1 MSAVVPPL
9 PQKLGKYEV
18 RREVGRGGMGIV
30 YEGFDPLIGRR
41 VALKTFIQQYLDN
54 TQEDNLLARLQ
65 REAQA
70 GGRLNHPHII
80 AVFDYGEE
88 TIKDAHGDD
97 IRSAFIAME
106 FVEGRSLQSYFEA
119 NERFSLKQIERIMS
133 ELLDALGYSH
143 AHGVVH
149 RDIKPAN
156 IILLADGSVKVGD
169 FGVARIEAS
178 TLTQAGTV
186 LGSPRFMSPEQFMGQ
201 TVDGR
206 SDLYSAGIVLYQLLT
221 GDVPFTGEFTTIMHR
236 VLNEQAPPP
245 TALNVQVPKKFDDLM
260 LCALAKRP
268 DERFQTAVAFK
279 EAISAAMIAPGV
291 NEPKPALTPDKTQ
304 LRQTTVKLAPR
315 HTMSAAIVAVLL
327 VLIAAAAAYYFL
339 RSPQRGGS
347 ADASSSAAG
356 EKAAQTAATGQTG
369 QKGPASQA
377 GQSPQTSPSPQTAPS
392 TQTAQAASAAPAGP
406 AGAVQWRDG
415 STIMSALGVAR
426 PGEPGG
432 ASKGTLEGEMW
443 KNARQRMVTKAVA
456 LYVQPSSLASN
467 FGVIRTKLLPHSDEF
482 ITDVLDQTTPQ
493 VGSDGT
499 VLGTLRARVKAREV
513 QKLLNTISADERV
526 NFIRNNGDPKIS
538 VGVRILSAAA
548 GAGAGA
554 EASPVAENI
563 LKERIR
569 SFGFA
574 VVDDSQGKSRADFRI
589 ESEARFKKLSATL
602 RASGLTIEKFVLTS
616 WTVKA
621 TDLNTGEEIYH
632 STEIPEKQSW
642 VSEELALEDVG
653 RLIGAK
659 FSKSFFLE
667 YFDFRPTPVRL
678 RFSALPSALAN
689 AVQAEIDAN
698 LLAISSA
705 VQARTGSDV
714 VIDAQLS
721 GGPDSSMTLVR
732 QLIRSLN
739 RKAAAACFA
748 VADAAAPNA
757 AVPGD
762 SALELNIRFDGAC
775 AGPASIERLETA
787 PAGGL
792 ESI

>member
-1 MSAVVPPL
+1 MSTAVPPL

-97 IRSAFIAME
+97 VRSAFIAME

-119 NERFSLKQIERIMS
+119 NERFSLKEIERIMS

-221 GDVPFTGEFTTIMHR
+221 GDVPFTGEYTTIMHR

-245 TALNVQVPKKFDDLM
+245 TALNVQVPRKFDDLM

-268 DERFQTAVAFK
+268 DERFQNAAAFK
-279 EAISAAMIAPGV
+279 AAISAAMIAPA
-291 NEPKPALTPDKTQ
+291 PQAPTPPLTADKTQ
-304 LRQTTVKLAPR
+304 LRQTTVKLATVKLATR
-315 HTMSAAIVAVLL
+315 HTTSAAIVAVLT

-339 RSPQRGGS
+339 RSPPRAGS
-347 ADASSSAAG
+347 ADASSLAPG
-356 EKAAQTAATGQTG
+356 EKAAQTTATTGTG
-369 QKGPASQA
+369 QKGP
-377 GQSPQTSPSPQTAPS
+377 PDQTGPS
-392 TQTAQAASAAPAGP
+392 TQTGQAIPAVSAGP
-406 AGAVQWRDG
+406 AGAVQSRDG
-415 STIMSALGVAR
+415 STIMSALGIAR

-432 ASKGTLEGEMW
+432 GSQGALEGEVW
-443 KNARQRMVTKAVA
+443 KNARQRMITKAVA

-467 FGVIRTKLLPHSDEF
+467 FGIIRTKLLPHSDEF
-482 ITDVLDQTTPQ
+482 ISDVLDQPTPQ

-499 VLGTLRARVKAREV
+499 LLGTLRAKVKAREV

-548 GAGAGA
+548 GTGAGP
-554 EASPVAENI
+554 EVSPVAENI

-632 STEIPEKQSW
+632 STEIPEKKSW

-653 RLIGAK
+653 HLIGEK
-659 FSKSFFLE
+659 FSKSFFLD
-667 YFDFRPTPVRL
+667 YFDFKPMPVRL
-678 RFSALPSALAN
+678 RFSALPPALAN

-705 VQARTGSDV
+705 VQARTGNDV

-748 VADAAAPNA
+748 VADAATPNA
-757 AVPGD
+757 AVSGEG
-762 SALELNIRFDGAC
+762 AVELNIRFDGAC
-775 AGPASIERLETA
+775 ASPASMERLEIA

>member
-97 IRSAFIAME
+97 VRSAFIAME
-106 FVEGRSLQSYFEA
+106 FVEGRSLQNYFEA

-245 TALNVQVPKKFDDLM
+245 TALNVQVPKMFDDLM

-268 DERFQTAVAFK
+268 DERFQTAAAFK
-279 EAISAAMIAPGV
+279 AAISTAMIAPAV

-315 HTMSAAIVAVLL
+315 HTMSAAIVAVLT

-339 RSPQRGGS
+339 RSPQRAGA
-347 ADASSSAAG
+347 ADASSSAG

-369 QKGPASQA
+369 QKAPGET
-377 GQSPQTSPSPQTAPS
+377 GPS
-392 TQTAQAASAAPAGP
+392 TQTGAAASAVPPGP
-406 AGAVQWRDG
+406 AAVLQRRDG
-415 STIMSALGVAR
+415 STIMSSVGIAR

-432 ASKGTLEGEMW
+432 ASQSVLVGEMW

-467 FGVIRTKLLPHSDEF
+467 FGVIRTKLLPHADEF
-482 ITDVLDQTTPQ
+482 IADVLDQTTPQ
-493 VGSDGT
+493 VGSDGAL
-499 VLGTLRARVKAREV
+499 LGTLRARVKAHEV

-548 GAGAGA
+548 GAGAGP

-667 YFDFRPTPVRL
+667 YFDFKPMPVRL
-678 RFSALPSALAN
+678 RFSALPPALAN

-705 VQARTGSDV
+705 VQTRTGSDV

-721 GGPDSSMTLVR
+721 GGPDSSMILVR

-748 VADAAAPNA
+748 VADAAAPDA

-762 SALELNIRFDGAC
+762 GAVELNIRFDGAC
-775 AGPASIERLETA
+775 ASPASIERLETA

>member
-97 IRSAFIAME
+97 VRSAFIAME
-106 FVEGRSLQSYFEA
+106 FVEGRSLQNYFEA

-245 TALNVQVPKKFDDLM
+245 TALNVQVPKMFDDLM

-268 DERFQTAVAFK
+268 DERFQTAAAFK
-279 EAISAAMIAPGV
+279 AAMSAAMIAPAV

-315 HTMSAAIVAVLL
+315 HTMSAAIVAVLT

-339 RSPQRGGS
+339 RSPQRAGS
-347 ADASSSAAG
+347 ADASSSAG

-369 QKGPASQA
+369 QKAPA
-377 GQSPQTSPSPQTAPS
+377 GETGPS
-392 TQTAQAASAAPAGP
+392 TQTGPAASAVPPGP
-406 AGAVQWRDG
+406 AAVLQRRDG
-415 STIMSALGVAR
+415 STIMSSVGVAR

-432 ASKGTLEGEMW
+432 ASQSVLVGEMW

-467 FGVIRTKLLPHSDEF
+467 FGVIRTKLLPHADEF
-482 ITDVLDQTTPQ
+482 IADVLDQTTPQ

-499 VLGTLRARVKAREV
+499 LLGTLRARVKAREV

-548 GAGAGA
+548 GAGAGP

-667 YFDFRPTPVRL
+667 YFDFKPVPVRL
-678 RFSALPSALAN
+678 RFSALPPALAN

-705 VQARTGSDV
+705 VQTRTGSDV

-748 VADAAAPNA
+748 VADTAAPNA

-762 SALELNIRFDGAC
+762 GAVELNIRFDGAC
-775 AGPASIERLETA
+775 ASPASIERLETA

>member
-97 IRSAFIAME
+97 VRSAFIAME

-143 AHGVVH
+143 AHGVIH

-245 TALNVQVPKKFDDLM
+245 TALNVQVPKKFDEVVLR
-260 LCALAKRP
+260 ALAKRP
-268 DERFQTAVAFK
+268 DERFQTADAFK
-279 EAISAAMIAPGV
+279 EAISAAMIAPAVEG
-291 NEPKPALTPDKTQ
+291 PKPALIQDKTQ
-304 LRQTTVKLAPR
+304 LRQTTVKLGPR
-315 HTMSAAIVAVLL
+315 HTMSAATVAVLG

-339 RSPQRGGS
+339 RSPQRAGS
-347 ADASSSAAG
+347 ADASSSAAD
-356 EKAAQTAATGQTG
+356 KAAKTAVTGQTG
-369 QKGPASQA
+369 QKVPAGEPGSSSQT
-377 GQSPQTSPSPQTAPS
+377 GQTAS
-392 TQTAQAASAAPAGP
+392 AAPAPAGP

-432 ASKGTLEGEMW
+432 AGQGALEGEMW

-456 LYVQPSSLASN
+456 LYVQPSSLAAN

-513 QKLLNTISADERV
+513 QKLLNTISTDERV

-548 GAGAGA
+548 GAGAGT

-602 RASGLTIEKFVLTS
+602 RASGITIEKFALTS

-632 STEIPEKQSW
+632 SSEIPEKQSW
-642 VSEELALEDVG
+642 ASEELALEDVG

-667 YFDFRPTPVRL
+667 YFDFKPMPVRL
-678 RFSALPSALAN
+678 RFSALPPALAG

-698 LLAISSA
+698 LLAISSV
-705 VQARTGSDV
+705 VQTRTGSDV

-748 VADAAAPNA
+748 VADAAAPSA
-757 AVPGD
+757 AAPGD
-762 SALELNIRFDGAC
+762 GAVELNIRFDGAC
-775 AGPASIERLETA
+775 ASPASIERLETA

>member
-97 IRSAFIAME
+97 VRSAFIAME
-106 FVEGRSLQSYFEA
+106 FVEGRSLQNYFEA
-119 NERFSLKQIERIMS
+119 NERFSLKQVERIMS

-245 TALNVQVPKKFDDLM
+245 TALNVQVPKMFDDLM

-268 DERFQTAVAFK
+268 DERFQTAAAFRA
-279 EAISAAMIAPGV
+279 AISAAMIAPPV
-291 NEPKPALTPDKTQ
+291 SEPKPALTPDKTQ

-315 HTMSAAIVAVLL
+315 HTMSAAIVAVLT

-339 RSPQRGGS
+339 RSPQRAGS
-347 ADASSSAAG
+347 ADASSSAG
-356 EKAAQTAATGQTG
+356 EKAAQTAAAGQTG
-369 QKGPASQA
+369 QKAPA
-377 GQSPQTSPSPQTAPS
+377 GETGPS
-392 TQTAQAASAAPAGP
+392 TQTGAAASAVPPGP
-406 AGAVQWRDG
+406 AAVLQRRDG
-415 STIMSALGVAR
+415 STIMSSVGIAR

-432 ASKGTLEGEMW
+432 ASQSVLVGEMW

-467 FGVIRTKLLPHSDEF
+467 FGVIRTKLLPHADEF
-482 ITDVLDQTTPQ
+482 IADVLDQTTPQ

-499 VLGTLRARVKAREV
+499 LLGTLRARVKAREV

-548 GAGAGA
+548 GAGAGP

-667 YFDFRPTPVRL
+667 YFDFKPMPVRL
-678 RFSALPSALAN
+678 RFSALPPALAN

-705 VQARTGSDV
+705 VQTRTGSEV

-748 VADAAAPNA
+748 VADAAAPDA

-762 SALELNIRFDGAC
+762 GAVELNIRFDGAC
-775 AGPASIERLETA
+775 ASPASIERLETA
-787 PAGGL
+787 PSGGL

>member
-1 MSAVVPPL
+1 MSATVPPL

-97 IRSAFIAME
+97 IRSAYIAME

-268 DERFQTAVAFK
+268 DERFQNAAAFK
-279 EAISAAMIAPGV
+279 EAISAAMIAPAV
-291 NEPKPALTPDKTQ
+291 SEPKPALTPDKTQ

-315 HTMSAAIVAVLL
+315 HTMSAAIVAVLT

-339 RSPQRGGS
+339 RSPQRPAS
-347 ADASSSAAG
+347 A
-356 EKAAQTAATGQTG
+356 AAQTTAATEAG
-369 QKGPASQA
+369 QKGPASKTV
-377 GQSPQTSPSPQTAPS
+377 QSPQTGPLPEAGSPP
-392 TQTAQAASAAPAGP
+392 QTAQAAAAAGP
-406 AGAVQWRDG
+406 AGAVQWKDG

-426 PGEPGG
+426 PGEPAG
-432 ASKGTLEGEMW
+432 ASRGALEGEMW
-443 KNARQRMVTKAVA
+443 KNARQRMVAKAVA
-456 LYVQPSSLASN
+456 LYVQPGSLASN

-548 GAGAGA
+548 GPGAA
-554 EASPVAENI
+554 TEPSPVAENI

-569 SFGFA
+569 SFGFT
-574 VVDDSQGKSRADFRI
+574 VVDDIQGKSRADFRI

-602 RASGLTIEKFVLTS
+602 RASGITIEKFVLTS

-667 YFDFRPTPVRL
+667 YFDFKPTPVRL
-678 RFSALPSALAN
+678 RFSALPPVLAN

-705 VQARTGSDV
+705 VQTRTGSDV

-732 QLIRSLN
+732 QLIRSMN

-757 AVPGD
+757 ALPGD
-762 SALELNIRFDGAC
+762 GAVELNIRFDGAC
-775 AGPASIERLETA
+775 TSPASIERLEIA

>member
-1 MSAVVPPL
+1 MSATVPPL

-97 IRSAFIAME
+97 VRSAYIAME

-156 IILLADGSVKVGD
+156 IILLPDGSVKVGD

-245 TALNVQVPKKFDDLM
+245 TALNVQVPKKFDDVM
-260 LCALAKRP
+260 LRALAKRP
-268 DERFQTAVAFK
+268 DERFQTADAFK
-279 EAISAAMIAPGV
+279 EAISAAMIAPTV
-291 NEPKPALTPDKTQ
+291 EAAKPALVEDKTQ
-304 LRQTTVKLAPR
+304 LRPTTVKLAPR
-315 HTMSAAIVAVLL
+315 HTTSAAIFAVLA

-339 RSPQRGGS
+339 RSPPHGTA
-347 ADASSSAAG
+347 ADAGSLPAGAKQGPAG
-356 EKAAQTAATGQTG
+356 ETG
-369 QKGPASQA
+369 PSSQA
-377 GQSPQTSPSPQTAPS
+377 GPTSQS
-392 TQTAQAASAAPAGP
+392 AQAASAVPAAPTA
-406 AGAVQWRDG
+406 AVQRRDG
-415 STIMSALGVAR
+415 STIMSAVGIAR

-432 ASKGTLEGEMW
+432 AGQGALEGEMW

-493 VGSDGT
+493 VDSGGT
-499 VLGTLRARVKAREV
+499 MLGTLRARVKAREV

-548 GAGAGA
+548 GAGAVA

-574 VVDDSQGKSRADFRI
+574 VVDDGQGKSRADFRI

-602 RASGLTIEKFVLTS
+602 RASGLTIDKFVVTS

-632 STEIPEKQSW
+632 STEIPVKQSW
-642 VSEELALEDVG
+642 ASEELALEDVG
-653 RLIGAK
+653 HLIGAK

-667 YFDFRPTPVRL
+667 YFDFKPVPVRL
-678 RFSALPSALAN
+678 RFSALPPSLVN

-705 VQARTGSDV
+705 VKVRTGNDV
-714 VIDAQLS
+714 VIDVQLS
-721 GGPDSSMTLVR
+721 GGPDSLMTVVR
-732 QLIRSLN
+732 QLIRSFN

-748 VADAAAPNA
+748 VSDAAAPSA
-757 AVPGD
+757 GVPGD
-762 SALELNIRFDGAC
+762 GAVELNIRFDGAC
-775 AGPASIERLETA
+775 ASPASIERLETA

>member
-97 IRSAFIAME
+97 VRSAFIAME
-106 FVEGRSLQSYFEA
+106 FVEGRSLQNYFEA
-119 NERFSLKQIERIMS
+119 NERFSLKQVERIMS

-245 TALNVQVPKKFDDLM
+245 TALNVQVPKMFDDLM

-268 DERFQTAVAFK
+268 DERFQTAAAFRA
-279 EAISAAMIAPGV
+279 AISAAMIAPAV
-291 NEPKPALTPDKTQ
+291 SEPKPALTPDKTQ

-315 HTMSAAIVAVLL
+315 HTMSAAIVAVLT

-339 RSPQRGGS
+339 RSPQRAGS
-347 ADASSSAAG
+347 ADASSSTG
-356 EKAAQTAATGQTG
+356 EKAAQTAAAGQTG
-369 QKGPASQA
+369 QKAPA
-377 GQSPQTSPSPQTAPS
+377 GETGPS
-392 TQTAQAASAAPAGP
+392 TQTGAAASAVPPGP
-406 AGAVQWRDG
+406 AAVLQRRDG
-415 STIMSALGVAR
+415 STIMSSVGIAR

-432 ASKGTLEGEMW
+432 ASQSVLVGEMW

-467 FGVIRTKLLPHSDEF
+467 FGVIRTKLLPHADEF
-482 ITDVLDQTTPQ
+482 IADVLDQTTPQ

-499 VLGTLRARVKAREV
+499 LLGTLRARVKAREV

-548 GAGAGA
+548 GAGAGT

-667 YFDFRPTPVRL
+667 YFDFKPMPVRL
-678 RFSALPSALAN
+678 RFSALPPALAN

-705 VQARTGSDV
+705 VQTRTGSEV

-748 VADAAAPNA
+748 VADAAAPDA

-762 SALELNIRFDGAC
+762 GAVELNIRFDGAC
-775 AGPASIERLETA
+775 ASPASIERLETA
-787 PAGGL
+787 PSGGL

>member
-1 MSAVVPPL
+1 MNATVPPL

-30 YEGFDPLIGRR
+30 YEGYDPLIGRR

-80 AVFDYGEE
+80 AVYDYGEE
-88 TIKDAHGDD
+88 MIKDAHGDD
-97 IRSAFIAME
+97 IRSAYIAME

-119 NERFSLKQIERIMS
+119 NERFSLVQIERIMS

-268 DERFQTAVAFK
+268 DERFQNAAAFK
-279 EAISAAMIAPGV
+279 VAISAAMIAPAAS
-291 NEPKPALTPDKTQ
+291 EPKPALTADKTQ

-315 HTMSAAIVAVLL
+315 HTMSAAIVAVLT

-339 RSPQRGGS
+339 RSPPRAGS
-347 ADASSSAAG
+347 ADASSLAAG
-356 EKAAQTAATGQTG
+356 DKAAQTTATTETG
-369 QKGPASQA
+369 QKGSAS
-377 GQSPQTSPSPQTAPS
+377 QTAPS
-392 TQTAQAASAAPAGP
+392 AQTGASPQTGQAAAVAPAGP

-432 ASKGTLEGEMW
+432 AGRGALEGEMW

-513 QKLLNTISADERV
+513 QKLLNTISTDERV

-548 GAGAGA
+548 GPGAVP

-667 YFDFRPTPVRL
+667 YFDFKPTPVRL
-678 RFSALPSALAN
+678 RFSALPPALAN

-705 VQARTGSDV
+705 VQTRAGSDV

-762 SALELNIRFDGAC
+762 GALELNIRFDGAC
-775 AGPASIERLETA
+775 ASPASIERLETA

>member
-1 MSAVVPPL
+1 M
-9 PQKLGKYEV
+9 

-97 IRSAFIAME
+97 MRSAYIAME

-245 TALNVQVPKKFDDLM
+245 TALNVQVPKKFDEVM
-260 LCALAKRP
+260 LRALAKRP
-268 DERFQTAVAFK
+268 DERFQTADAFK
-279 EAISAAMIAPGV
+279 EAISAAMIAPAA
-291 NEPKPALTPDKTQ
+291 EAPKPASTQDKTQ

-315 HTMSAAIVAVLL
+315 HTMSAAIFAVLA

-339 RSPQRGGS
+339 RSPPHSAS
-347 ADASSSAAG
+347 ADAGSD
-356 EKAAQTAATGQTG
+356 AAQPG
-369 QKGPASQA
+369 QKGPAGETGPSSQA
-377 GQSPQTSPSPQTAPS
+377 GASSQTVH
-392 TQTAQAASAAPAGP
+392 AASAVPAAPA
-406 AGAVQWRDG
+406 AAVQWRDG
-415 STIMSALGVAR
+415 STIMSALGIAR
-426 PGEPGG
+426 PAEPGG
-432 ASKGTLEGEMW
+432 AGHSALEGEMW

-493 VGSDGT
+493 VDSDGT

-526 NFIRNNGDPKIS
+526 NFIRNNGDPEDLGRRS
-538 VGVRILSAAA
+538 HLECGCRRGRRRGGLA
-548 GAGAGA
+548 GGGEYPQGAY
-554 EASPVAENI
+554 P
-563 LKERIR
+563 
-569 SFGFA
+569 F
-574 VVDDSQGKSRADFRI
+574 
-589 ESEARFKKLSATL
+589 
-602 RASGLTIEKFVLTS
+602 
-616 WTVKA
+616 
-621 TDLNTGEEIYH
+621 
-632 STEIPEKQSW
+632 
-642 VSEELALEDVG
+642 
-653 RLIGAK
+653 
-659 FSKSFFLE
+659 
-667 YFDFRPTPVRL
+667 VRL
-678 RFSALPSALAN
+678 CGRG
-689 AVQAEIDAN
+689 
-698 LLAISSA
+698 
-705 VQARTGSDV
+705 R
-714 VIDAQLS
+714 
-721 GGPDSSMTLVR
+721 
-732 QLIRSLN
+732 
-739 RKAAAACFA
+739 
-748 VADAAAPNA
+748 
-757 AVPGD
+757 
-762 SALELNIRFDGAC
+762 
-775 AGPASIERLETA
+775 
-787 PAGGL
+787 
-792 ESI
+792 

>member
-97 IRSAFIAME
+97 VRSAFIAME
-106 FVEGRSLQSYFEA
+106 FVEGRSLQNYFEA

-186 LGSPRFMSPEQFMGQ
+186 MGSPRFMSPEQFMGQ

-221 GDVPFTGEFTTIMHR
+221 GDVPFTGEYTTIMHR

-260 LCALAKRP
+260 RCALAKRP
-268 DERFQTAVAFK
+268 DERFQTAAAFK
-279 EAISAAMIAPGV
+279 EAISAAMLAPAV
-291 NEPKPALTPDKTQ
+291 SEPKPALTPDKTQ

-315 HTMSAAIVAVLL
+315 HTMSAAIVAVLT
-327 VLIAAAAAYYFL
+327 VLIGAAAAYYFL
-339 RSPQRGGS
+339 RSPQRAGS
-347 ADASSSAAG
+347 ADASS
-356 EKAAQTAATGQTG
+356 TGQTG
-369 QKGPASQA
+369 QKGPAGETA
-377 GQSPQTSPSPQTAPS
+377 PSPQTG
-392 TQTAQAASAAPAGP
+392 QAASAVPPGP
-406 AGAVQWRDG
+406 AAALQRRDG
-415 STIMSALGVAR
+415 STIMSSVGVAR

-432 ASKGTLEGEMW
+432 ASQSVLVGEMW
-443 KNARQRMVTKAVA
+443 KNARQRMITKAVA

-467 FGVIRTKLLPHSDEF
+467 FGVIRTKLLPHADEF

-499 VLGTLRARVKAREV
+499 LLGTLRARVKAREV

-667 YFDFRPTPVRL
+667 YFDFKPMPVRL
-678 RFSALPSALAN
+678 RFSALPPALAN

-705 VQARTGSDV
+705 VQTRTGSDV

-721 GGPDSSMTLVR
+721 GGPDTSMTLVR

-748 VADAAAPNA
+748 VAEAAAPNA
-757 AVPGD
+757 AVPADG
-762 SALELNIRFDGAC
+762 AVELNIRFDGAC
-775 AGPASIERLETA
+775 ASPASIERLETA
-787 PAGGL
+787 PADGL

>member
-1 MSAVVPPL
+1 
-9 PQKLGKYEV
+9 
-18 RREVGRGGMGIV
+18 
-30 YEGFDPLIGRR
+30 
-41 VALKTFIQQYLDN
+41 
-54 TQEDNLLARLQ
+54 
-65 REAQA
+65 
-70 GGRLNHPHII
+70 
-80 AVFDYGEE
+80 
-88 TIKDAHGDD
+88 
-97 IRSAFIAME
+97 
-106 FVEGRSLQSYFEA
+106 
-119 NERFSLKQIERIMS
+119 
-133 ELLDALGYSH
+133 
-143 AHGVVH
+143 
-149 RDIKPAN
+149 
-156 IILLADGSVKVGD
+156 
-169 FGVARIEAS
+169 
-178 TLTQAGTV
+178 
-186 LGSPRFMSPEQFMGQ
+186 MSPEQFMGQ

-245 TALNVQVPKKFDDLM
+245 TALNVQVPKKFDEVM
-260 LCALAKRP
+260 LRALAKRP
-268 DERFQTAVAFK
+268 DERFQTAAAFK
-279 EAISAAMIAPGV
+279 EAISAAMTAPAVEG
-291 NEPKPALTPDKTQ
+291 PKPALTQDKTQ
-304 LRQTTVKLAPR
+304 LRQTTAQQPPR
-315 HTMSAAIVAVLL
+315 RAMRGALFALL
-327 VLIAAAAAYYFL
+327 GVLIAAAATYYFL
-339 RSPQRGGS
+339 RSPQRSAS
-347 ADASSSAAG
+347 ADAGSLPADAKQASAAG
-356 EKAAQTAATGQTG
+356 EKAAQTAPTGQTG
-369 QKGPASQA
+369 QKGPAGETGPSSQS
-377 GQSPQTSPSPQTAPS
+377 G
-392 TQTAQAASAAPAGP
+392 QAAAAAPAGP
-406 AGAVQWRDG
+406 AGAVQSRDG
-415 STIMSALGVAR
+415 STIMSAVGVAR

-432 ASKGTLEGEMW
+432 ASQSMLEGEMW
-443 KNARQRMVTKAVA
+443 KNARRRMVTKAVA

-493 VGSDGT
+493 VDSDGT
-499 VLGTLRARVKAREV
+499 MLGTLRARVKAREV

-526 NFIRNNGDPKIS
+526 NFIRNNGNPKIS

-548 GAGAGA
+548 GAGAGP

-574 VVDDSQGKSRADFRI
+574 VVDDGQDKSRADFRI

-602 RASGLTIEKFVLTS
+602 RASGITIEKFVLTS
-616 WTVKA
+616 WTVKT

-642 VSEELALEDVG
+642 ASEELALEDVG

-667 YFDFRPTPVRL
+667 YFDFKPMPVRL
-678 RFSALPSALAN
+678 RFSALPPALAN

-705 VQARTGSDV
+705 VKTRTGNEV

-721 GGPDSSMTLVR
+721 GGSESSMTLVR
-732 QLIRSLN
+732 QLVRSLN

-748 VADAAAPNA
+748 LPDAAAQNA

-762 SALELNIRFDGAC
+762 GAVEINIRFDGVC
-775 AGPASIERLETA
+775 ASPASIERLETA

-792 ESI
+792 EST

>member
-1 MSAVVPPL
+1 MSTAVPPL

-97 IRSAFIAME
+97 VRSAFIAME

-119 NERFSLKQIERIMS
+119 NERFSLKEIERIMS

-221 GDVPFTGEFTTIMHR
+221 GDVPFTGEYTTIMHR

-245 TALNVQVPKKFDDLM
+245 TALNVQVPRKFDDLM

-268 DERFQTAVAFK
+268 DERFQNAAAFK
-279 EAISAAMIAPGV
+279 AAISAAMIAPA
-291 NEPKPALTPDKTQ
+291 PQAPTPPLTADKTQ
-304 LRQTTVKLAPR
+304 LRQTTVKLATAKLAPR
-315 HTMSAAIVAVLL
+315 HTTSAAIVAVLT

-339 RSPQRGGS
+339 RSPPRAGS
-347 ADASSSAAG
+347 ADASSLAPG
-356 EKAAQTAATGQTG
+356 EKAAQTTATTATG
-369 QKGPASQA
+369 QKGP
-377 GQSPQTSPSPQTAPS
+377 PDQTGPS
-392 TQTAQAASAAPAGP
+392 TQIGQAIPAVSAGP
-406 AGAVQWRDG
+406 AGAVQSRDG
-415 STIMSALGVAR
+415 STIMSALGIAR

-432 ASKGTLEGEMW
+432 ASQGALEGEVW
-443 KNARQRMVTKAVA
+443 KNARQRMITKAVA

-467 FGVIRTKLLPHSDEF
+467 FGIIRTKLLPHSDEF
-482 ITDVLDQTTPQ
+482 ISDVLDQPTPQ

-499 VLGTLRARVKAREV
+499 LLGTLRAKVKAREV

-548 GAGAGA
+548 GTGAGP
-554 EASPVAENI
+554 EVSPVAENI

-632 STEIPEKQSW
+632 STEIPEKKSW

-653 RLIGAK
+653 HLIGEK
-659 FSKSFFLE
+659 FSKSFFLD
-667 YFDFRPTPVRL
+667 YFDFKPMPVRL
-678 RFSALPSALAN
+678 RFSALPPALAN

-705 VQARTGSDV
+705 VQARTGNDV

-748 VADAAAPNA
+748 VADAATPNA
-757 AVPGD
+757 AVSGEG
-762 SALELNIRFDGAC
+762 AVELNIRFDGAC
-775 AGPASIERLETA
+775 ASPASMERLEIA